1 MNAAVKVIPEAVLK
15 KAMKENGYNSLQINE
30 FLQDT
35 QEIMEEQ
42 HDYMISHLNNIWGEW
57 DGWWS
62 QSHDILEDENITGEE
77 LEKIKAAYDD
87 MGIEVSKA
95 KNVEV
100 KLTVSRSDNT
110 VMSTTINI
118 RVIKVG
124 FSWYIDIMN
133 MQDILQE

>member
-1 MNAAVKVIPEAVLK
+1 MLK